1 MTPLL
6 ETLDSPAPLPRVGR
20 ELIDA
25 IERAHIVGR
34 GGASFPAA
42 TKWLAVAERSH
53 GNAVIVV
60 NGAEGEPQSKKD
72 RALMT
77 ARPHLILDGAFLAAR
92 ALRANRI
99 VLYIGERHDA
109 ARNAMFRALH
119 QRTEPERSR
128 VGFAAAPARY
138 VAGAEAAANHFIND
152 GVATPTNVPPY
163 PFERGVGGAPTLV
176 QNVETLA
183 YVALV
188 ARGASWSE
196 VGTEIGQL
204 IGPTGFVALSRLDQ
218 GALMSLHG
226 EPVDTTQYLVGN
238 PLIARRIIGL
248 NRTAALHAPFP
259 LAIYGDDQ
267 GVHVAYTQPSSS
279 FGSLGSADID
289 LIAKELDAM
298 ILGTVEQV
306 CRT

>member
-1 MTPLL
+1 MRCRGGHRGLLEAHLACGSSARRGPHHVQGRRRPERAAMTPLL

-42 TKWLAVAERSH
+42 TKWRAVAERSH

-109 ARNAMFRALH
+109 ARNAMVQALRQRA
-119 QRTEPERSR
+119 EPERSR
-128 VGFAAAPARY
+128 VEFAAAPA
-138 VAGAEAAANHFIND
+138 
-152 GVATPTNVPPY
+152 
-163 PFERGVGGAPTLV
+163 
-176 QNVETLA
+176 
-183 YVALV
+183 
-188 ARGASWSE
+188 
-196 VGTEIGQL
+196 
-204 IGPTGFVALSRLDQ
+204 
-218 GALMSLHG
+218 
-226 EPVDTTQYLVGN
+226 
-238 PLIARRIIGL
+238 
-248 NRTAALHAPFP
+248 
-259 LAIYGDDQ
+259 
-267 GVHVAYTQPSSS
+267 
-279 FGSLGSADID
+279 
-289 LIAKELDAM
+289 
-298 ILGTVEQV
+298 
-306 CRT
+306 